1 LESEKSEVVVK
12 STKCFIFI
20 TVAMGILG
28 SVAFGRISQAG
39 RGRAAEQIN
48 SGLTRFEAVSVV
60 IVGPNSEPDKDG
72 LILQRLQSDVEDRL
86 ERSGLEII
94 RRGADVNGPGKL
106 ANDPELR
113 VNIDVVELAYLQQ
126 SVVRIETSLSREVR
140 VAVMKGPIVRAD
152 VWRSAAALRV
162 VSTDATASV
171 VSNVVSEQI
180 GSFIKGWLGANPRMI
195 RKLVQNSRE
204 GAKEKINRTSEGPAV
219 EYEYITSR
227 KSKIFHKADCGQVKR
242 ILPQN
247 ITGYNSRDEAVKA
260 GKRPCKMCKP

>member
-1 LESEKSEVVVK
+1 MK
-12 STKCFIFI
+12 STKYFIFI

-28 SVAFGRISQAG
+28 SVAFGQISQAG
-39 RGRAAEQIN
+39 HGRAVERIK
-48 SGLTRFEAVSVV
+48 SGLARFEAVSVV
-60 IVGPNSEPDKDG
+60 IVEPNSAPNKDG
-72 LILQRLQSDVEDRL
+72 LIWQKLQSDVEDRL

-94 RRGADVNGPGKL
+94 RRRADVNGPGKL
-106 ANDPELR
+106 ANEPQLR

-126 SVVRIETSLSREVR
+126 SVIRIETSLSREVR

-152 VWRSAAALRV
+152 VWRSAAALQM

-180 GSFIKGWLGANPRMI
+180 GSFIKSWLSANRRMI
-195 RKLVQNSRE
+195 RKLVRNNRE
-204 GAKEKINRTSEGPAV
+204 ESKEKINRTSEGPAV

-227 KSKIFHKADCGQVKR
+227 KSKIFHKADCGPVKR
-242 ILPQN
+242 ILLQN
-247 ITGYNSRDEAVKA
+247 ITGYKSRDEAVKA